1 MKDLITDTVGSLF
14 DTLDETVSKNS
25 RPILNKSVTALK
37 RPRQIEESIDLD
49 KIIFD
54 LESDLDRPSNAISE
68 EQVGTPVIEVP
79 IVTTPIL
86 DLGKS
91 NKKEENIISEKCDDI
106 SETVIDQI
114 IHELEVDLG
123 EKVETQE
130 EIITEDYIEPIE
142 EPLSSTETLPNV
154 VNSMMDDLSD
164 KLSTYVN
171 RTNTKYTEP
180 DPQDFSVIVENL
192 SKQIQ
197 DVRRLVLENTIVSG
211 IGQGGDGQTP
221 GSGEVW
227 FYRLDDVNMDGLE
240 DGDTIIWDQE
250 NGKWV
255 PGKPEPDVLC
265 GIDVSG
271 GPSNKLNMFDESLS
285 GSDVIG
291 YYPDGY
297 TDGGDSRDTCS
308 VIIT

>member
-25 RPILNKSVTALK
+25 RPILNKSVKAFK
-37 RPRQIEESIDLD
+37 EPKQIEEGINLD
-49 KIIFD
+49 QIILD
-54 LESDLDRPSNAISE
+54 LELELDQSSDVIV
-68 EQVGTPVIEVP
+68 EQQVEVP
-79 IVTTPIL
+79 IVNTAPIL

-91 NKKEENIISEKCDDI
+91 KKKETAISE
-106 SETVIDQI
+106 EQIDLS
-114 IHELEVDLG
+114 ELESYLD
-123 EKVETQE
+123 ESVEVT
-130 EIITEDYIEPIE
+130 TEDYIEPIE
-142 EPLSSTETLPNV
+142 PIEEPTLPTV

-171 RTNTKYTEP
+171 RTNTKYVEP
-180 DPQDFSVIVENL
+180 DPQDLSVIVENL

-227 FYRLDDVNMDGLE
+227 FYRLDDVDMDGLE

-250 NGKWV
+250 SGKWV
-255 PGKPEPDVLC
+255 PGKPIPDVLC

-271 GPSNKLNMFDESLS
+271 GPVNPTNTFDEELS
-285 GSDVIG
+285 GSDIIG

-297 TDGGDSRDTCS
+297 TDGGDSTDTCS

>member
-1 MKDLITDTVGSLF
+1 MSDLITDTVSSIF

-25 RPILNKSVTALK
+25 RPILNKSVKAFTEPK
-37 RPRQIEESIDLD
+37 QIEESIDLD
-49 KIIFD
+49 RIILD
-54 LESDLDRPSNAISE
+54 LETDLEHSTDAII
-68 EQVGTPVIEVP
+68 EQPVETQVVEVP
-79 IVTTPIL
+79 IVNTAPIL

-91 NKKEENIISEKCDDI
+91 KKEEPIINKEQSGI
-106 SETVIDQI
+106 TETVIDKI
-114 IHELEVDLG
+114 IHELQVDLG
-123 EKVETQE
+123 ESVEEDIVTE
-130 EIITEDYIEPIE
+130 DVITEDYIEPIE
-142 EPLSSTETLPNV
+142 EPTLPTV

-171 RTNTKYTEP
+171 RTNTKYVEP
-180 DPQDFSVIVENL
+180 DPQDLSVIVENL

-250 NGKWV
+250 SGKWV

-271 GPSNKLNMFDESLS
+271 GPVNPTNTFDEELS
-285 GSDVIG
+285 GSDIIG

-297 TDGGDSRDTCS
+297 TDGGDSTDACS